1 MEKATIKVEGM
12 TCGGCVK
19 SIEKALATRDGIQR
33 TSADLDAGTV
43 FVEFDDAL
51 IKRSA
56 IERAIT
62 DAGFDVPA
70 Q

>member
-1 MEKATIKVEGM
+1 MDEATIKVKGM

-19 SIEKALATRDGIQR
+19 SIEKALAQHDGIYQ
-33 TSADLDAGTV
+33 TSADLDAGTLSV
-43 FVEFDDAL
+43 RFDAKL
-51 IKRSA
+51 VQRSA
-56 IERAIT
+56 IERAIA

>member
-19 SIEKALATRDGIQR
+19 SIEKALANYDGIGR
-33 TSADLDAGTV
+33 TDADLDAGTLS
-43 FVEFDDAL
+43 VEFDGKL
-51 IKRSA
+51 IQRSA
-56 IERAIT
+56 IESAIT
-62 DAGFDVPA
+62 NAGFDVPA

>member
-1 MEKATIKVEGM
+1 METETIKVLGM

-19 SIEKALATRDGIQR
+19 SIENALAIYDGIHR

-43 FVEFDDAL
+43 SVEFDG
-51 IKRSA
+51 KRVQRSE
-56 IERAIT
+56 IERAISE
-62 DAGFDVPA
+62 AGFDVPA

>member
-1 MEKATIKVEGM
+1 MEKITLKVEGM

-19 SIEKALATRDGIQR
+19 SIANALNTYEGIGE
-33 TSADLDAGTV
+33 TNADLDAGTLS
-43 FVEFDDAL
+43 VEFDSAL
-51 IKRSA
+51 IQQPA

>member
-1 MEKATIKVEGM
+1 MDKATIKVVGM

-19 SIEKALATRDGIQR
+19 SIENALATHDGIHR

-43 FVEFDDAL
+43 SVEFDGKL
-51 IKRSA
+51 IQRSA
-56 IERAIT
+56 IERAIAG
-62 DAGFDVPA
+62 AGFDVPA

>member
-19 SIEKALATRDGIQR
+19 SIENALSKYDGIGR
-33 TSADLDAGTV
+33 TDADLDAGTLS
-43 FVEFDDAL
+43 VEFDGKT
-51 IKRSA
+51 IQRSV

>member
-19 SIEKALATRDGIQR
+19 SIEKALAQHDGISR
-33 TSADLDAGTV
+33 TNADLDAGTLA
-43 FVEFDDAL
+43 VEFDAKL
-51 IKRSA
+51 IQRSA

-62 DAGFDVPA
+62 DAGFDVPT

>member
-1 MEKATIKVEGM
+1 MEKITLKVEGM

-19 SIEKALATRDGIQR
+19 SITNALASYDGIDN
-33 TSADLDAGTV
+33 TAADLDAGTV
-43 FVEFDDAL
+43 SVEFDGAL
-51 IKRSA
+51 IQQAA